1 MVLDSGVMCNDLILI
16 KYLNFVSTNLL
27 FVRSFFSTQA
37 STPQITFWNGRIR
50 WVGSLALR
58 EMGGG
63 FVHHYI
69 TFDLDLDY
77 VSPYLTYL
85 SLTTDSFVYY

>member
-1 MVLDSGVMCNDLILI
+1 MVLDSGVICNDLILI

-50 WVGSLALR
+50 WAGPLALR

-63 FVHHYI
+63 DFVHHYI

-77 VSPYLTYL
+77 VSP
-85 SLTTDSFVYY
+85 TDSFVYY

>member
-1 MVLDSGVMCNDLILI
+1 MQRSDIDQIFEFCIN
-16 KYLNFVSTNLL
+16 NRLL
-27 FVRSFFSTQA
+27 GAFFSTQA